1 MPEQMSPKCE
11 RRQTFHKHG
20 RKMNKSSPIPVDE
33 LLCSFEDDACQSL
46 KALAGSE
53 KALSQALLI
62 RADC

>member
-1 MPEQMSPKCE
+1 
-11 RRQTFHKHG
+11 
-20 RKMNKSSPIPVDE
+20 MNKSSPIPVDE